1 MDKEV
6 LSKCTKFLKDAVN
19 TNLQPPIEY
28 LHSFGESG
36 FQITEVFNFI
46 QSQAHKTRYQPGI
59 MN

>member
-1 MDKEV
+1 MDKEF

-19 TNLQPPIEY
+19 TNLHPPIEY

-36 FQITEVFNFI
+36 FQITEVFNVI